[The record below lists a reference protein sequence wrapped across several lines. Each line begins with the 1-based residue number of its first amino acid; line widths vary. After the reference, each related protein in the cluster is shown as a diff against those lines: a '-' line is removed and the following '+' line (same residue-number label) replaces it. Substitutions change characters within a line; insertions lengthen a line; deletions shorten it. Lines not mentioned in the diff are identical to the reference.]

1 MWFTD
6 RRNLLISLAALA
18 GCGFT
23 PAFGPGGGAD
33 VLLGAVAPDA
43 PATRDDFALTR
54 RLAERLGPPEA
65 PRFRLAYTVAT
76 VASGQAITPD
86 NATTRFSLH
95 GTAAFRLIALGSGAE
110 LLAGKVEGFTSWSA
124 TGTTVATRAAED
136 DAHLRLIRILADQI
150 VTRLLASAASL
161 PQ

>member
-1 MWFTD
+1 MWFSD
-6 RRNLLISLAALA
+6 RRSLLISLAALA

-23 PAFGPGGGAD
+23 PAFGPGGGAG
-33 VLLGAVAPDA
+33 VLLGAVVPDA

-76 VASGQAITPD
+76 AASGQAIKPD

-95 GTAAFRLIALGSGAE
+95 GTAAFRLIAIGSGAE
-110 LLAGKVEGFTSWSA
+110 LLAGEVDGFTSWSA
-124 TGTTVATRAAED
+124 SGTTVATRAAED
-136 DAHLRLIRILADQI
+136 DAHVRLMRILADQI
-150 VTRLLASAASL
+150 VTRLLADATSL